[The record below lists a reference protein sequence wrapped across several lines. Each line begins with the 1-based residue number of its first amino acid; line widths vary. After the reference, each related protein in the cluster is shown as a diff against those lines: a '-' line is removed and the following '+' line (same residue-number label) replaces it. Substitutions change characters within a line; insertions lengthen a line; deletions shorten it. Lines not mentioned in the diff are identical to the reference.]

1 MSSTNKYQALITQ
14 LQKNDPKLVHLD
26 FEDIALTILQLEEIA
41 SKIQNNDFIGNV
53 NWGSMPKLSDDL
65 VEKIESKII
74 LNNQN
79 YKQYSNDFVH
89 GLLSLHSYIDSTV
102 QEKVAFEKAKYN
114 QYLEDWKIFNEPKIG
129 RYYAVA
135 YINEKKKQ
143 LVLAHR
149 GITFEGWDLLKTD
162 SPIKTHLKSILGG
175 QIVAQQAASYQA
187 TQEITEYAK
196 SITIIYLLPVIL
208 WVHGLQN

>member
-1 MSSTNKYQALITQ
+1 MSSTNKYQVLITQ

-79 YKQYSNDFVH
+79 YKQYPNDFVH

-102 QEKVAFEKAKYN
+102 
-114 QYLEDWKIFNEPKIG
+114 
-129 RYYAVA
+129 VA

-187 TQEITEYAK
+187 TNHRIC
-196 SITIIYLLPVIL
+196 
-208 WVHGLQN
+208 